1 MAKKVSRGG
10 DNVPT
15 AACPHEPDADAAR
28 PRERIVA
35 CALDLF
41 HRNGIR
47 GVGVEAIVEAAHTN
61 KMTLYRHFGSKDDLI
76 LEYLNYK
83 GRKSEEIWAEIEA
96 ENPGDPVGQL
106 YGYIRQA
113 AKFIAQD
120 QRGCDLA
127 NAAVELTQ
135 EGHPGLK
142 VIEEFKHQQ
151 RDRLARLCG
160 AAGASQPDLL
170 ADSLMLLIEG
180 ARVSRRS
187 VGIQGPKRQSRA
199 HERRRN
205 PVVRRAG
212 AGQGGRASEND
223 GSAEPTQPLRPCR
236 RDCSPALPTDCRNA
250 ADPRPRAVA
259 WRGLR
264 LLH

>member
-1 MAKKVSRGG
+1 MAKKDLKGG
-10 DNVPT
+10 EDVPV
-15 AACPHEPDADAAR
+15 AERPHEPDAAAER

-96 ENPGDPVGQL
+96 DSPGDPAGQL
-106 YGYIRQA
+106 YGFINQA
-113 AKFIAQD
+113 AKFIAED

-127 NAAVELTQ
+127 NAAVELTEQ
-135 EGHPGLK
+135 GHPGLK
-142 VIEEFKHQQ
+142 VIEEFKRQQ
-151 RDRLARLCG
+151 RDRLAKLCG
-160 AAGASQPDLL
+160 AAGATQPGLL
-170 ADSLMLLIEG
+170 ADLLVLLIEG

-187 VGIQGPKRQSRA
+187 VGTLGPSANLVRTSEAVIASFGVPARQKSG
-199 HERRRN
+199 
-205 PVVRRAG
+205 PPG
-212 AGQGGRASEND
+212 K
-223 GSAEPTQPLRPCR
+223 
-236 RDCSPALPTDCRNA
+236 A
-250 ADPRPRAVA
+250 ADRRSL
-259 WRGLR
+259 RGG
-264 LLH
+264 

>member
-1 MAKKVSRGG
+1 MAKKDLRGG
-10 DNVPT
+10 DDAPIT
-15 AACPHEPDADAAR
+15 GCPHEPDAAAER

-61 KMTLYRHFGSKDDLI
+61 KMTLYRHFGSKDDLV

-96 ENPGDPVGQL
+96 ESPGDPAGQL
-106 YGYIRQA
+106 YGYVSQA
-113 AKFIAQD
+113 AKFIAED
-120 QRGCDLA
+120 ERGCDLA
-127 NAAVELTQ
+127 NAAVELTE

-151 RDRLARLCG
+151 RDRLARLCE

-170 ADSLMLLIEG
+170 ADSLVLLIEG

-187 VGIQGPKRQSRA
+187 VGTQGPSANLVRTSAAVIVSFGVPAREKTGA
-199 HERRRN
+199 PPKATDRRSLR
-205 PVVRRAG
+205 G
-212 AGQGGRASEND
+212 A
-223 GSAEPTQPLRPCR
+223 
-236 RDCSPALPTDCRNA
+236 
-250 ADPRPRAVA
+250 
-259 WRGLR
+259 
-264 LLH
+264 